1 MKHGRVSHSRKLV
14 HRMGVEAADAPK
26 LSGFR
31 RQPRCIGVDAVVAP
45 HGRGCCS
52 RSAWSW
58 ML

>member
-52 RSAWSW
+52 RSVWSW